1 VLLTV
6 DEKDRMPRAN
16 LSATDV
22 VAAAAAIADRD
33 GFDAVSVS
41 AVARSLGVQPASL
54 YSHVRDRAALLDGIH
69 RLALAELADR
79 VGAAIAGRAGRDALI
94 ALADAHRDLATERPG
109 IWTALQRTA
118 GPDTVHSAEAARV
131 ATLILAVLRGYDLP
145 DAHLVHATRFVGA
158 TINGYLALDRSGAY
172 SARDESTDASWQWAI
187 DALDRALRSAKHPS

>member
-1 VLLTV
+1 MLLTV

-69 RLALAELADR
+69 RLALADLADR
-79 VGAAIAGRAGRDALI
+79 IGAAVAGRAGRDALFG
-94 ALADAHRDLATERPG
+94 LAGAHRELATARPG
-109 IWTALQRTA
+109 TWAALQRPA
-118 GPDTVHSAEAARV
+118 SDETVRSAESARV
-131 ATLILAVLRGYDLP
+131 STLILAVLRGYDLP
-145 DAHLVHATRFVGA
+145 DPDLVHAARLVGA
-158 TINGYLALDRSGAY
+158 TINGHLALDRAGAY
-172 SARDESTDASWQWAI
+172 RGRDESADASWQWAI